1 MHSHLSVICFLK
13 SESNYTVHLAN
24 VNQNYRKFQPTVLYC
39 LLRFLH
45 RVSSEEPNYTP
56 PSKTSQHPISKKLKI
71 SHNYLYLNNL
81 KFIEFY
87 HSIDKLDTL
96 R

>member
-1 MHSHLSVICFLK
+1 
-13 SESNYTVHLAN
+13 
-24 VNQNYRKFQPTVLYC
+24 VLYC

-56 PSKTSQHPISKKLKI
+56 PNKTSQHPISKKLKI
-71 SHNYLYLNNL
+71 FHNYLYLNNL
-81 KFIEFY
+81 KFIGFY
-87 HSIDKLDTL
+87 RSIDKTDIL

>member
-1 MHSHLSVICFLK
+1 
-13 SESNYTVHLAN
+13 
-24 VNQNYRKFQPTVLYC
+24 VLYC

-56 PSKTSQHPISKKLKI
+56 PNKTSQHPISKKLKF
-71 SHNYLYLNNL
+71 SLNYLYLNNL

-87 HSIDKLDTL
+87 HSY

>member
-1 MHSHLSVICFLK
+1 
-13 SESNYTVHLAN
+13 
-24 VNQNYRKFQPTVLYC
+24 C

-56 PSKTSQHPISKKLKI
+56 HHKTSQHPISKKIKNF
-71 SHNYLYLNNL
+71 HNYLYLNNL
-81 KFIEFY
+81 KFIGFY
-87 HSIDKLDTL
+87 RSIDKTDTQ

>member
-1 MHSHLSVICFLK
+1 MSTKII
-13 SESNYTVHLAN
+13 E
-24 VNQNYRKFQPTVLYC
+24 KFQLTVLYC

-56 PSKTSQHPISKKLKI
+56 HNKTSQHPISKKLKI
-71 SHNYLYLNNL
+71 FHNYLYLNSL

-87 HSIDKLDTL
+87 RSIDEPDTL